1 MILVKVGGK
10 EYDIKILYLLL
21 KMGNG
26 INGDKI
32 DKYLII
38 KSIRDYYFSDERGL
52 KKVQKFIEGD
62 EGNIRIFAVFLRKL
76 KELAIE
82 EIL

>member
-1 MILVKVGGK
+1 MIKN
-10 EYDIKILYLLL
+10 ISLYLLL

-62 EGNIRIFAVFLRKL
+62 EGNIRKWFQIGR
-76 KELAIE
+76 I
-82 EIL
+82 